1 MEQTP
6 NTFAAAQHKQRRRRR
21 VRNACIAGAAALAV
35 VIAAAVLIP
44 ALTAGGE
51 DASVLTYQAAA
62 VTEGE
67 ISASVSGSGTLS
79 ALNAASFT
87 APADATV
94 EEVLVLPGARVSAG
108 DTILTLSSDT
118 LDEELETLRDELES
132 VNESLAGARQEAASR
147 YVTAG
152 RAGVVKEI
160 LAASGD
166 IVDDAGALCRIAT
179 DGNMRLELADAPD
192 TLRQYDAVSV
202 VIGEETAEGLV
213 TGRSGGTAVIVLEDD
228 GYALGA
234 AATAYDAD
242 GGLLGTGTL
251 ALNEYVEV
259 AGTAGRIESVLVE
272 EGDSVSRGSRLFELA
287 EGAPD
292 ANYLSLK
299 EQQADLRQQVADCEA
314 QYSVAA
320 EWDALVTSLPVA
332 AGDELAAGDA
342 LCTLAGVDGYTM
354 DVSVDEL
361 DIASVQLDQAAAV
374 TLDAVEGTFS
384 GRVASLSYE
393 GSGSYVT
400 SYTATLEIDPIDG
413 ALPGMSASA
422 EIVTATSGQTLIVP
436 VEAVQYEDGQAFVY
450 LAPEGAA
457 AGASYAGD
465 AVDTAALSRVAV
477 ETGMSDGSY
486 VAVTGG
492 LAAGDLILVPV
503 RTTTAEY
510 DSGTQTTGGFGGF
523 GGMGGREMPGNFPGE
538 MPDGAFSGGGGFGGM
553 QPGA

>member
-213 TGRSGGTAVIVLEDD
+213 TERSGGTAVMK
-228 GYALGA
+228 
-234 AATAYDAD
+234 DAD
-242 GGLLGTGTL
+242 GYRGISRDWIQGWGQGL
-251 ALNEYVEV
+251 AL
-259 AGTAGRIESVLVE
+259 A
-272 EGDSVSRGSRLFELA
+272 FF
-287 EGAPD
+287 
-292 ANYLSLK
+292 
-299 EQQADLRQQVADCEA
+299 
-314 QYSVAA
+314 
-320 EWDALVTSLPVA
+320 
-332 AGDELAAGDA
+332 
-342 LCTLAGVDGYTM
+342 AGVLNYDT
-354 DVSVDEL
+354 VRS
-361 DIASVQLDQAAAV
+361 
-374 TLDAVEGTFS
+374 
-384 GRVASLSYE
+384 
-393 GSGSYVT
+393 
-400 SYTATLEIDPIDG
+400 DG
-413 ALPGMSASA
+413 AL
-422 EIVTATSGQTLIVP
+422 
-436 VEAVQYEDGQAFVY
+436 
-450 LAPEGAA
+450 
-457 AGASYAGD
+457 
-465 AVDTAALSRVAV
+465 
-477 ETGMSDGSY
+477 
-486 VAVTGG
+486 
-492 LAAGDLILVPV
+492 
-503 RTTTAEY
+503 
-510 DSGTQTTGGFGGF
+510 
-523 GGMGGREMPGNFPGE
+523 
-538 MPDGAFSGGGGFGGM
+538 
-553 QPGA
+553 

>member
-160 LAASGD
+160 LAASDD

-213 TGRSGGTAVIVLEDD
+213 TERSGGTAVIVLEDD

-314 QYSVAA
+314 QYSVVA

-361 DIASVQLDQAAAV
+361 DIASVQLEQAAAV

-486 VAVTGG
+486 VAVTGE

-510 DSGTQTTGGFGGF
+510 DSGTQTTGGFGGM
-523 GGMGGREMPGNFPGE
+523 GGMEMPGNFPGE

>member
-1 MEQTP
+1 M
-6 NTFAAAQHKQRRRRR
+6 
-21 VRNACIAGAAALAV
+21 
-35 VIAAAVLIP
+35 LIP

-213 TGRSGGTAVIVLEDD
+213 TERSGGTAVIVLEDD

-314 QYSVAA
+314 QYSVVA

-342 LCTLAGVDGYTM
+342 LCTLARVDGYTM

-400 SYTATLEIDPIDG
+400 RYTATLEIDPIDG

-436 VEAVQYEDGQAFVY
+436 VEAVQYEDGQAFVC

-465 AVDTAALSRVAV
+465 AVDTAALSRTAV

-486 VAVTGG
+486 VAVTGE

>member
-1 MEQTP
+1 M
-6 NTFAAAQHKQRRRRR
+6 
-21 VRNACIAGAAALAV
+21 
-35 VIAAAVLIP
+35 LIP

-213 TGRSGGTAVIVLEDD
+213 TERSGGTAVIVLEDD

-314 QYSVAA
+314 QYSVVA

-465 AVDTAALSRVAV
+465 AVDTAALSRTAV

-486 VAVTGG
+486 VAVTGE

-523 GGMGGREMPGNFPGE
+523 GGMGDREMPGNFPGE